1 MISQVLA
8 RSAPENAFGKPVVYG
23 LSSVQSQTK
32 EVLMDTNPEALVP
45 VSAVPLENGVF
56 FHSKVIGLDHFLVPE
71 YQARRDGFMLV
82 TASKN

>member
-1 MISQVLA
+1 MSLESPLYTASVWAISNVKGA
-8 RSAPENAFGKPVVYG
+8 FMEN
-23 LSSVQSQTK
+23 
-32 EVLMDTNPEALVP
+32 NPEALVP
-45 VSAVPLENGVF
+45 VSAVPLENGLF